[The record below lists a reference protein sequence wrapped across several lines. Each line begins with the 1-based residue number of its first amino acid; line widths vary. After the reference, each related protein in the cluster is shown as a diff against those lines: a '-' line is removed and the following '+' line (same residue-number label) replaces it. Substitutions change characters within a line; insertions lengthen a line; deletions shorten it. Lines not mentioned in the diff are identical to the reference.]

1 MSCAKMD
8 FNRLFLVD
16 SWIISNMKFDD
27 QYFAKLLESA
37 FSVYDIYMNSVME
50 FMRCKSFIVT
60 IFVKVPRSLSQILEW
75 YLT

>member
-1 MSCAKMD
+1 MS
-8 FNRLFLVD
+8 VVE
-16 SWIISNMKFDD
+16 
-27 QYFAKLLESA
+27 LLESA